1 MPMYEYGC
9 LACNSR
15 FDRLRRMD
23 QDDSG
28 VICPRCGGEQVQ
40 RRLSIFAAHTRGAP
54 TTAAETTS
62 TAPTSHGGCGSGC
75 CGRGCASR
83 N

>member
-9 LACNSR
+9 LVCDHR

-23 QDDSG
+23 QADSE
-28 VICPRCGGEQVQ
+28 VTCPYCGGDHVQ
-40 RRLSIFAAHTRGAP
+40 RRLSRFAAHTRSAGAVIEVP
-54 TTAAETTS
+54 APSTS
-62 TAPTSHGGCGSGC
+62 GGCGSGC
-75 CGRGCASR
+75 CGGSCASR